1 MISLGLNE
9 TLTYVLINE
18 KDVKKYTLDEF
29 EELKL
34 LDPITEERNVLRYSL
49 IPSLVKTY
57 EYNIAR
63 NIKDV
68 SIFEIGKGFY
78 KKQEYGEDLKLCC
91 LMTGEY
97 ILGINNKKQ
106 VDFYIIKG
114 IAEEILN
121 YLGYENRYTF
131 TNSREIPKEF
141 HPGQTGIINVNND
154 NIGIIG
160 RLHPSIT
167 KEAVYV
173 LEINLDRLLDKKVG
187 KMKFKEISK
196 YPNIEKDLAV
206 VAKKE
211 IASLEIE
218 KAIKKSAGNLLIDI
232 KPFDLY
238 EGKGIQEGERS
249 IAYSLTFGAK
259 DRTLVDEEINNIMS
273 KIIENLENKL
283 NVKIRK

>member
-1 MISLGLNE
+1 
-9 TLTYVLINE
+9 
-18 KDVKKYTLDEF
+18 
-29 EELKL
+29 
-34 LDPITEERNVLRYSL
+34 
-49 IPSLVKTY
+49 
-57 EYNIAR
+57 
-63 NIKDV
+63 
-68 SIFEIGKGFY
+68 
-78 KKQEYGEDLKLCC
+78 
-91 LMTGEY
+91 
-97 ILGINNKKQ
+97 
-106 VDFYIIKG
+106 
-114 IAEEILN
+114 
-121 YLGYENRYTF
+121 
-131 TNSREIPKEF
+131 
-141 HPGQTGIINVNND
+141 
-154 NIGIIG
+154 
-160 RLHPSIT
+160 
-167 KEAVYV
+167 
-173 LEINLDRLLDKKVG
+173 
-187 KMKFKEISK
+187 MKFKEISK